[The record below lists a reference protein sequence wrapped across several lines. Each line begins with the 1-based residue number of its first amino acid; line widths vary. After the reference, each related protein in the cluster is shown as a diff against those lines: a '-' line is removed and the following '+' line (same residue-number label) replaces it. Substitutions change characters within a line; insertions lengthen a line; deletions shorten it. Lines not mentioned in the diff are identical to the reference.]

1 MNFRKRTV
9 RNMERLK
16 AIITKLAGFHPPLIP
31 SCLALFLFGGMTL
44 LVITA
49 GEGSPLPAPLVYLLY
64 LCAAIALVLTV
75 QAVVQIIRGGH
86 VREKLDQ
93 ILHQTELTARLADDW
108 YFRTIAGTYA
118 SLAVNLV
125 FVAVKGVVGWLSGSY
140 WLITFACYYLLLST
154 MRLLLLR
161 ANRKIRK
168 QDDPAERLRREW
180 SAFRS
185 CGIVL
190 ITLTVVLEGVVVLIM
205 IGGNHFEYS
214 GYLIYA
220 VALYDFYCLFSA
232 VRYMVKTRN
241 LHAPLITALKT
252 VSLVCA
258 LVSILSLQTAMFAS
272 FGDGMAAGTQ
282 NRMNLATGS
291 AVCLITL
298 FTGILM
304 VRRASSARRAGS

>member
-1 MNFRKRTV
+1 
-9 RNMERLK
+9 MERLK
-16 AIITKLAGFHPPLIP
+16 AIITKLAGFHPPLLP
-31 SCLALFLFGGMTL
+31 SCLALFLFGGLTL

-49 GEGSPLPAPLVYLLY
+49 GEEPPLPAPLVYLLY
-64 LCAAIALVLTV
+64 LCAAISLVLTV

-86 VREKLDQ
+86 VRAKLDQ
-93 ILHQTELTARLADDW
+93 LLHRTELTSKLADDW

-140 WLITFACYYLLLST
+140 WLITFACYYLLLSM
-154 MRLLLLR
+154 MRLLLLQT
-161 ANRKIRK
+161 NRRIRK
-168 QDDPAERLRREW
+168 LDDPAERLQREW
-180 SAFRS
+180 RTCRS

-190 ITLTVVLEGVVVLIM
+190 IALTVVLEGVVVLIM

-232 VRYMVKTRN
+232 VRYMFKTRE

-272 FGDGMAAGTQ
+272 FGDDMAADMQ

-304 VRRASSARRAGS
+304 VRKSAVGCRETSDE